1 MIAPFIE
8 TMLISLLKAGALW
21 SLATILGSVT
31 GSTILFATGDSPIET
46 PWYESP
52 VFAAALTAVITVF
65 GARMYDTWSKR
76 KESKRQREDKL
87 GTNQITMEEL
97 TQKEWYNLL
106 DQIKKQ
112 HATET
117 KYLTRLHLDK
127 RVESFQLREEKHQA
141 LNECER
147 LNAIIFQI
155 SLLLT
160 KHDIEVPEYKRRSYE
175 DIMTGVDEKVTVYRE
190 MLNREYLETKDM
202 MKTLT

>member
-1 MIAPFIE
+1 
-8 TMLISLLKAGALW
+8 MLISILKAGALW

-31 GSTILFATGDSPIET
+31 GTTILFANGDTIET

-65 GARMYDTWSKR
+65 GARLYDSWSKR
-76 KESKRQREDKL
+76 KEKQALREGELDK
-87 GTNQITMEEL
+87 NQISMEEL

-112 HATET
+112 HGTEV

-127 RVESFQLREEKHQA
+127 RVESFQLREEKHNA

-147 LNAIIFQI
+147 LNSIIFQMQ
-155 SLLLT
+155 LLLT
-160 KHDIEVPEYKRRSYE
+160 KHTIDAPEYTRHSYE
-175 DIMTGVDEKVTVYRE
+175 QIMAGIDDKTNAYRE